1 MITINI
7 NKAKEIHR
15 NAIRKAREPLLQK
28 LDVDFQR
35 ALETGQDTSAIVQ
48 QKQVLRDITQ
58 HPDLEAAQTTDEI
71 RAFWPEVLGPKL

>member
-15 NAIRKAREPLLQK
+15 NVIRKAREPLLQK